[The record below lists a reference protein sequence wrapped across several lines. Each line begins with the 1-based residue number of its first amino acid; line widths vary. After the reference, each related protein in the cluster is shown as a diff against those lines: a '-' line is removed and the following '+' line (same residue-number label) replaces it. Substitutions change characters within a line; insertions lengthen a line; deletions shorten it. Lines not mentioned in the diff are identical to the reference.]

1 MAEAK
6 SKFEENL
13 IKKMD
18 AEKDQDS
25 IAKRAFRKAESVLKQ
40 QIAALEGKRVNLEI
54 EAEEKAEAL
63 NDATYSAEFTLGKYD
78 AAKVNVDF
86 VQESLADIDKTI
98 DGVTNLIKENTGEI
112 SDIDRWGKR
121 HLAYPIN
128 KKKDAYYYIIY
139 NFNF

>member
-63 NDATYSAEFTLGKYD
+63 NDATYSAEFTLNKYD
-78 AAKVNVDF
+78 SAKENVDS
-86 VQESLADIDKTI
+86 VQDALADIDKTI
-98 DGVTNLIKENTGEI
+98 EARKELLD
-112 SDIDRWGKR
+112 SWK
-121 HLAYPIN
+121 
-128 KKKDAYYYIIY
+128 
-139 NFNF
+139 